1 MNESLIPSAR
11 LYAVRHQL
19 EIAESPGSGKDGIVL
34 IAKRKGK
41 PAESAI
47 KVLRWTE
54 AFERE
59 KRVYERLKKEAVAS
73 VLGFNVPQLLG
84 YDDEL
89 LVIEMTIVKRPFVL
103 DFAAAYLDVRPE
115 FPQDVWTEWEAEKR
129 EQFEGRWPRVEKVL
143 TAFEEMGIYLLDV
156 SPSNIAFLN

>member
-11 LYAVRHQL
+11 LYAVQHQL

-41 PAESAI
+41 PADSAI

-54 AFERE
+54 PYERE
-59 KRVYERLKKEAVAS
+59 KRVYERLRNAAVSS
-73 VLGFNVPQLLG
+73 VLGFNVPQLLR

-89 LVIEMTIVKRPFVL
+89 RVIEMTIVKRPFVL
-103 DFAAAYLDVRPE
+103 DFAGAYLDARPE
-115 FPQDVWTEWEAEKR
+115 FPEGVLTDWEADKR
-129 EQFEGRWPRVEKVL
+129 EQFEERWPV
-143 TAFEEMGIYLLDV
+143 
-156 SPSNIAFLN
+156 

>member
-103 DFAAAYLDVRPE
+103 DFAGAYLDTRPE
-115 FPQDVWTEWEAEKR
+115 FPEGVLADWEAEKR
-129 EQFEGRWPRVEKVL
+129 EQFEERWPVVQRVMD
-143 TAFEEMGIYLLDV
+143 AFENLGIYLLDV
-156 SPSNIAFLN
+156 TPGNIAFRD